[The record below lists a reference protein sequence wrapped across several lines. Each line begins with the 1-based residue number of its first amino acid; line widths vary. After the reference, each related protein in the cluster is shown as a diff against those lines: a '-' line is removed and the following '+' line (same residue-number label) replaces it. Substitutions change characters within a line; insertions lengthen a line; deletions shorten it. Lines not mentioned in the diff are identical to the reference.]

1 MNDVNNVVRNA
12 LHFGLFFLGGLYSV
26 FISLF
31 LVSPRYDKLGEV
43 FVNFWLCFLFT
54 LRNGTVFWG
63 IGLAAVVGGLFAW
76 GYAFAQKK
84 WRTGAPENF
93 KKIKLLIITIL
104 WLGGMLSFQPLS
116 QSAREHNLGML
127 PPLVIDANNDGRPDK
142 WVYQDVNK
150 RLVEIDYDR
159 NGDGKADIFE
169 YYGKNGKLIRK
180 TVLKIRY

>member
-1 MNDVNNVVRNA
+1 MNIDRSASKNA
-12 LHFGLFFLGGLYSV
+12 LHFGLFFIGGLYSV